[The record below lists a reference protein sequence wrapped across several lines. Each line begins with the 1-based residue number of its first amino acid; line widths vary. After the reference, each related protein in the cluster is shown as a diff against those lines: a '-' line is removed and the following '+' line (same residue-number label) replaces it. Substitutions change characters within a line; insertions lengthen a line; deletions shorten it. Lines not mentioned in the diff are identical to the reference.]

1 MPLADDLYR
10 SLVDESKLYREKVST
25 IWLQKFTMLGAIIAF
40 AATRT
45 EATSKNPDLI
55 AAAVL
60 SLPLIA
66 ILLDVKLAEF
76 GIHARVIDDFIIR
89 NYPEPRVLADWERA
103 KWGESDTADRMLV
116 RYRSIATVA
125 VTVVPTCVI
134 AFLSALAARPFLAD
148 SAYRYAHIA
157 VIGFCPIYAAL
168 GLISGPLVLFRH
180 TTSRTNQKDRK
191 NRSLL

>member
-1 MPLADDLYR
+1 MPLEDDLYK

-45 EATSKNPDLI
+45 EASTKNPDLI
-55 AAAVL
+55 AAAIL

-89 NYPEPRVLADWERA
+89 NYPEPPVLAAWERA
-103 KWGESDTADRMLV
+103 KWGDTYAADRTLA
-116 RYRSIATVA
+116 RYRSIATVT
-125 VTVVPTCVI
+125 VTVVPTCTI
-134 AFLSALAARPFLAD
+134 ALLSVLAAKPFLVEVV
-148 SAYRYAHIA
+148 YCYLHVA

-168 GLISGPLVLFRH
+168 GLISGPAVLFRRISA
-180 TTSRTNQKDRK
+180 TSNENSDKK
-191 NRSLL
+191 